1 MSPREGQVSA
11 GMTEKVPTGICLPLR
26 GFGGAEALRLGQ
38 LAEEL
43 GYDSVWVSEL
53 ASYDAIAVAT
63 AIAATTEHIRIGT
76 AIVPL
81 TTRTPALHAMGA
93 STFGDIAGER
103 AMVGYGLSTVPIIE
117 GWHGQD
123 LPKAL
128 PAVRDLFAIIDQAF
142 TGESTDYEGTVLKS
156 HGFRLEAPSKTPPQR
171 YLGAL
176 GPKMRQFSR
185 EKCDGLILNFA
196 PRSALGTIARRERP
210 AGSKYGITLPIRT
223 AVGNDLDGQI
233 ERFRREAASYL
244 RVPVYAESL
253 KEQGKAEVVEAV
265 SGLGSLQEM
274 ADALPDDFVDDM
286 GLLGNRDRV
295 HETLASIQDNGVT
308 PLIVPI
314 ADPGDVAT
322 YEQTIRATVPR
333 G

>member
-63 AIAATTEHIRIGT
+63 AIAATTENIRIGT

-93 STFGDIAGER
+93 STFGDVAGER
-103 AMVGYGLSTVPIIE
+103 AMIGYGLSTEPIIN

-128 PAVRDLFAIIDQAF
+128 PAVRDLFTIMDQAF
-142 TGESTDYEGTVLKS
+142 TGEATGYEGKVLKS
-156 HGFRLEAPSKTPPQR
+156 NGFRLEAPSSTPPQR

-176 GPKMRQFSR
+176 GPK
-185 EKCDGLILNFA
+185 
-196 PRSALGTIARRERP
+196 
-210 AGSKYGITLPIRT
+210 
-223 AVGNDLDGQI
+223 
-233 ERFRREAASYL
+233 
-244 RVPVYAESL
+244 
-253 KEQGKAEVVEAV
+253 
-265 SGLGSLQEM
+265 
-274 ADALPDDFVDDM
+274 
-286 GLLGNRDRV
+286 
-295 HETLASIQDNGVT
+295 
-308 PLIVPI
+308 
-314 ADPGDVAT
+314 
-322 YEQTIRATVPR
+322 
-333 G
+333 